1 VQTMVVAPT
10 TEATADEAA
19 PEPPEEHF
27 GVRTARL
34 VVALGVV
41 AALALLVY
49 WLLGQSR

>member
-1 VQTMVVAPT
+1 VQTMVVPPT
-10 TEATADEAA
+10 IEAIADAA
-19 PEPPEEHF
+19 PEPPKEHF